1 MTEVCGKKQEIDE
14 SVEFLDILVYEIYFD
29 YVF

>member
-1 MTEVCGKKQEIDE
+1 MNEVCGKKQETDE
-14 SVEFLDILVYEIYFD
+14 NVAFLDILVYEIYFD